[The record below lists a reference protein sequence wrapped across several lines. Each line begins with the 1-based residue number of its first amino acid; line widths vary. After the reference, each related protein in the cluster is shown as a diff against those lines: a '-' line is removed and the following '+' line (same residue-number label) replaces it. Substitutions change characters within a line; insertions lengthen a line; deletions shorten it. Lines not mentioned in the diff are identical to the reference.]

1 MELYSSLYF
10 KNSVDRNQF
19 PRIVKRYK
27 FNLISVIIMTM
38 SIVSSEDIF
47 ISLE

>member
-1 MELYSSLYF
+1 MELYSYLYF

-19 PRIVKRYK
+19 SRIVKSYK
-27 FNLISVIIMTM
+27 YNLIPVIIMTM